1 MVRSEYDFNK
11 IVKALEG
18 IKSRLDRNSGVK
30 AELIYKAKDLDKVLS
45 AGTIEQ
51 DTSIISIPGDK
62 HVNET
67 FAYYLENEGLVKLRV
82 SKEGITFILTPKR
95 HTFKKYGGFTALQKE
110 EDDKLE
116 KEKTRQNLWKVG
128 GWIFAIFTPFLYK
141 FIEFLFDR
149 FKSLFDFYSF

>member
-62 HVNET
+62 NVNET

-82 SKEGITFILTPKR
+82 SKEGITFILTPKG

>member
-51 DTSIISIPGDK
+51 DTSIIFHPRG
-62 HVNET
+62 
-67 FAYYLENEGLVKLRV
+67 
-82 SKEGITFILTPKR
+82 
-95 HTFKKYGGFTALQKE
+95 
-110 EDDKLE
+110 
-116 KEKTRQNLWKVG
+116 
-128 GWIFAIFTPFLYK
+128 
-141 FIEFLFDR
+141 
-149 FKSLFDFYSF
+149 

>member
-62 HVNET
+62 HVNERFGKT
-67 FAYYLENEGLVKLRV
+67 Q
-82 SKEGITFILTPKR
+82 SIKR
-95 HTFKKYGGFTALQKE
+95 RNH
-110 EDDKLE
+110 
-116 KEKTRQNLWKVG
+116 
-128 GWIFAIFTPFLYK
+128 I
-141 FIEFLFDR
+141 
-149 FKSLFDFYSF
+149 YSYSQRTHF

>member
-82 SKEGITFILTPKR
+82 SKEGITFILTPKG

-116 KEKTRQNLWKVG
+116 KEITSKIDEIYLTIIHVNPL
-128 GWIFAIFTPFLYK
+128 
-141 FIEFLFDR
+141 
-149 FKSLFDFYSF
+149 